1 MKQMI
6 ERINEFLSIKSDL
19 AKKWEEFFSS
29 TQISFIKPLQ
39 GDTANNWLNVI
50 RLKTRQ
56 ERDYFIEATNNEGV
70 MTRPVW
76 TLMSKLKMFDDCQ
89 NDGLKISQAL
99 EDTLVNLP
107 SSVPGRSLSA
117 I

>member
-1 MKQMI
+1 
-6 ERINEFLSIKSDL
+6 
-19 AKKWEEFFSS
+19 
-29 TQISFIKPLQ
+29 
-39 GDTANNWLNVI
+39 
-50 RLKTRQ
+50 
-56 ERDYFIEATNNEGV
+56 